1 MHNDAMPDDQE
12 LPTRFLS
19 YAIAR
24 LVGRLLCR
32 DALFELLRPMV
43 VQHKS
48 KLLTAHYILRRI
60 QGRADTT
67 KAWMTNLCEY
77 LDAPV
82 TARERGEVESML
94 GELIALMDRRGADR
108 QTEREKYAAILAAGA
123 EELAAILAGERCFLS
138 ILDGQVIHDMTQ
150 EGRHFAVPHV
160 QWVSGFHGLRPKTR
174 IALMDLVLP
183 AGFSVEAV
191 EARRRIINQPY
202 AQTAPDP
209 ADPDPPEFFCIF
221 GANPISLEWLRYC
234 RSLGAEVRPDMR
246 LYGNNLLV
254 ETCIDADDLL
264 PAGDLVPTLRLL
276 LGACAFDLADLGYDS
291 FGINAPA
298 VAHLAKHPGVPAEAF
313 ELVLGGASPDAEW
326 TFSPTLNDCTLLNY
340 AANHG
345 GSVSGLLAVRPPPQ
359 VDKLDGSEFT
369 PLETVLFCCPH
380 LENAAAL
387 LDAGADLSK
396 EMVEEDMT
404 VGEFLERNEDD
415 DPIFV
420 AIAAHVESRKR
431 AREGAAAAP
440 ESKSART

>member
-1 MHNDAMPDDQE
+1 MPDDQE
-12 LPTRFLS
+12 LAPLPTRFLS
-19 YAIAR
+19 YAIDR
-24 LVGRLLCR
+24 LRGRLSCR

-43 VQHKS
+43 VQQHKS
-48 KLLTAHYILRRI
+48 KLLTAQYILRRI

-82 TARERGEVESML
+82 TARARGEVKSIL
-94 GELIALMDRRGADR
+94 GELIVLIEPREEECILGNLIGLMEWRGADR
-108 QTEREKYAAILAAGA
+108 QTES

-138 ILDGQVIHDMTQ
+138 QD
-150 EGRHFAVPHV
+150 FAVPHVQWVSVPHV

-209 ADPDPPEFFCIF
+209 ADPDPPQFFCIF
-221 GANPISLEWLRYC
+221 GANPISLDWLRYC
-234 RSLGAEVRPDMR
+234 RSLGAEVRSDMR

-254 ETCIDADDLL
+254 ETCIDADDL
-264 PAGDLVPTLRLL
+264 PAEDLVPTLRLL

-291 FGINAPA
+291 FGVNAPA
-298 VAHLAKHPGVPAEAF
+298 VAHLAKHPGIPAEAF

-396 EMVEEDMT
+396 EMVEEEMT
-404 VGEFLERNEDD
+404 VGEYLERNEDN